1 MKDPFGQPK
10 RDCCDVVWCARGIGL
25 VVQHCPYSSQTAI
38 ISSRQKKEGR
48 RGVCQNVI
56 IPQTQEK
63 GSERSERGAVSR
75 LWHDRPPFLFL
86 FFLFFLSRACAC
98 FSFFFCRPSLYIKG
112 EYTWASVCRWWAHT
126 IYCMYTWEFDFVRPN
141 CPPISYSRPPS
152 SAFLGREIK
161 GFHRSFSRLKPNLT
175 LWKDDGVGFVNH
187 ASFGIDGTAH
197 KFAPPAANFQT
208 FQITSRASL
217 WYYVTVKVR
226 PVSLFIP
233 SIDY

>member
-1 MKDPFGQPK
+1 LWCSLMRQRDWACRAALPLFQPNSNHLVKAKEGRKTRCLPK
-10 RDCCDVVWCARGIGL
+10 RDHPPNTRKGKRTKRTGGCQPL
-25 VVQHCPYSSQTAI
+25 VT
-38 ISSRQKKEGR
+38 
-48 RGVCQNVI
+48 
-56 IPQTQEK
+56 
-63 GSERSERGAVSR
+63 
-75 LWHDRPPFLFL
+75 RPPSFFIFIFLIFSIPRVRL
-86 FFLFFLSRACAC
+86 FFFFLL
-98 FSFFFCRPSLYIKG
+98 PPVSLYKRWIHLG
-112 EYTWASVCRWWAHT
+112 QVTCRWWAHT